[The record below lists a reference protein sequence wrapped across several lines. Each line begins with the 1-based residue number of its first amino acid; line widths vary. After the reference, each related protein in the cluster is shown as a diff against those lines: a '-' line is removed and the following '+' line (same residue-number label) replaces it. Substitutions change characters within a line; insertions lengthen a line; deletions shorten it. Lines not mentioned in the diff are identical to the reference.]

1 MSYFKYLLFLFSIIL
16 FSCKKERNYHVH
28 GTLMNEVTG
37 DSHNMGGEKIIL
49 YRTGKNFDNTYL
61 ETTTDNEG
69 QFDFG
74 ITKIKEGTYI
84 IEFSQNSK
92 ETYYGLSNSLKQI
105 SLSKNTEI
113 DETISIIPTVEAIS
127 FIAKPLITS
136 SANDTIFVEFVSE
149 KRHQQDPTILI
160 GSHLTGQ
167 ELANAPYRT
176 YGGINNTEFMGNIFI
191 KITKSY
197 NGIRTVQLDTIF
209 VKKDEFYRYYS
220 SF

>member
-1 MSYFKYLLFLFSIIL
+1 MSFIKYFFLFILPFL

-37 DSHNMGGEKIIL
+37 NSHDMGGEKIIL
-49 YRTGKNFDNTYL
+49 YRTGNNSDNTYL
-61 ETTTDNEG
+61 EAITDNEG

-74 ITKIKEGTYI
+74 INKIKEGTYV

-92 ETYYGLSNSLKQI
+92 ETHYGLSNSLKQI
-105 SLSKNTEI
+105 TLSKNTEI

-127 FIAKPLITS
+127 FIANPLITS

-149 KRHQQDPTILI
+149 IRKNQNPTYYIFGHQ
-160 GSHLTGQ
+160 TGQ
-167 ELANAPYRT
+167 ELQSSVYRT
-176 YGGINNTEFMGNIFI
+176 FGGINNTEFMGNIFI

-197 NGIRTVQLDTIF
+197 NGIRTSIQDTVF